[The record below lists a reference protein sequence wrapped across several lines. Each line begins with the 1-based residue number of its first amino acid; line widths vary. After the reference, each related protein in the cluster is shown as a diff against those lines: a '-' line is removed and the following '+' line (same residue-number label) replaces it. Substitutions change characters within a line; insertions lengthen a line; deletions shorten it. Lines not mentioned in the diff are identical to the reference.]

1 METADVT
8 ERKRFEDT
16 TLLALKKKR
25 KEGAMSQGM
34 QAPLELDKAEIDA
47 PLEPLEGMQFC

>member
-1 METADVT
+1 MS
-8 ERKRFEDT
+8 
-16 TLLALKKKR
+16 LKGQ
-25 KEGAMSQGM
+25 EGAMSQGM